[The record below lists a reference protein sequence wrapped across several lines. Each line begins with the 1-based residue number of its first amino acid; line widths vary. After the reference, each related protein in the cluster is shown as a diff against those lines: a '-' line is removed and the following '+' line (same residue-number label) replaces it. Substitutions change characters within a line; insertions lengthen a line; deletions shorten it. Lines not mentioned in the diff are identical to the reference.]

1 MRDGRGESNC
11 RFSFGARYSFLSS
24 SSSCARLIS
33 RHCLKRSS
41 PTTKTKKILKTK
53 AKIII
58 YIFSNQLGEKM
69 SVHNCVLFTNHVAGF
84 LLLESRVIYSDDGSS
99 LLASCQAILSPGRTC
114 SEESPSELPTE
125 SAASKPK
132 ALVFLVVFLF
142 LYRCRYSPVPFIW
155 HQNKLKSEPT
165 KKDSLFRSA
174 TSKVY
179 F

>member
-24 SSSCARLIS
+24 SSSSARLIS

-41 PTTKTKKILKTK
+41 PTTKTEKILKTK
-53 AKIII
+53 PKIII
-58 YIFSNQLGEKM
+58 YIFSN
-69 SVHNCVLFTNHVAGF
+69 HHVAGF
-84 LLLESRVIYSDDGSS
+84 LSLESRLVYSVDGSS

-142 LYRCRYSPVPFIW
+142 L
-155 HQNKLKSEPT
+155 
-165 KKDSLFRSA
+165 
-174 TSKVY
+174 
-179 F
+179 